1 MIRKEEE
8 VVCCLILE
16 RCDKGFSVL
25 FLIHDAIIALGL
37 AVACFMHTKKTNH
50 PLTNEHCSLTI
61 PSLPTV
67 N

>member
-8 VVCCLILE
+8 VVFCLILE

-37 AVACFMHTKKTNH
+37 AVACFMHKQKRITH
-50 PLTNEHCSLTI
+50 
-61 PSLPTV
+61 
-67 N
+67 